1 MMDYSKATC
10 NFPNNHLSCNMST
23 SENLHSE
30 TKSEETSLL
39 SNFLK
44 KKETRKEAKHMHIA
58 QAWRE
63 AEAGRSSPWRLYIS
77 CAYRRSMRTVSE
89 AMLVVLTALL

>member
-30 TKSEETSLL
+30 TKSEETSPL

-44 KKETRKEAKHMHIA
+44 KKKKRERKQSTCTSHRLGERRRLGEAHL
-58 QAWRE
+58 
-63 AEAGRSSPWRLYIS
+63 GVFTS
-77 CAYRRSMRTVSE
+77 
-89 AMLVVLTALL
+89 VVLIVVQ